1 MAAPKKPQDHKSPAN
16 EDFVFKSSAGEVR
29 LPKFGAIKFGVIRR
43 MRKEDPAEQM
53 FMLVEEVSTEEV
65 LTMIDDLP
73 QSEIEDLFT
82 KWQEDSGVDQGE
94 SSAS

>member
-1 MAAPKKPQDHKSPAN
+1 MAVKKPQDHKSPAT
-16 EDFVFKSSAGEVR
+16 EDFVFASSAGEVR

-53 FMLVEEVSTEEV
+53 FMLVEEVATEDV
-65 LTMIDDLP
+65 LTVIDDLP
-73 QSEIEDLFT
+73 QKEIESLFT
-82 KWQEDSGVDQGE
+82 EWQEDSGVEQGE